1 MAIESHD
8 GGCLVVVRRGLSLLL
23 LACLTLIAGC
33 GGSDSAGLVKGEAT
47 PGFELQRLDRGMA
60 RFPGDFAGQVVVI
73 RFWADW
79 CPFCESEMKAIEPVY
94 RKYREKGL
102 RILALNV
109 RQDRRTAT
117 AFIDKL
123 GISYDTLLDE
133 EGAVARAYGVI
144 GLPTTFIL
152 DRKGRLA
159 TRILGESSAEL
170 FEQLVRDQL

>member
-1 MAIESHD
+1 M
-8 GGCLVVVRRGLSLLL
+8 VVRRAVGLLL
-23 LACLTLIAGC
+23 MVGLILMSGC
-33 GGSDSAGLVKGEAT
+33 GGSDSSGLAKGAAT
-47 PGFELQRLDRGMA
+47 PRFELQRLEGGVS
-60 RFPGDFAGQVVVI
+60 RFPEDFAGQVVVI

-94 RKYREKGL
+94 NKYRDKGL

-109 RQDRRTAT
+109 RQDQKTAA
-117 AFIDKL
+117 AFIQKL
-123 GISYDTLLDE
+123 GISYDTLLDQ

-152 DRKGRLA
+152 DRQGHLA

-170 FEQLVRDQL
+170 FEQLVSDQL

>member
-1 MAIESHD
+1 MVVSRLL
-8 GGCLVVVRRGLSLLL
+8 GLLVLGW
-23 LACLTLIAGC
+23 LTLLSGC
-33 GGSDSAGLVKGEAT
+33 GGSDSSGLVKGEA
-47 PGFELQRLDRGMA
+47 PPRFELQRLDGGVVH
-60 RFPGDFAGQVVVI
+60 FPEDFAGQIVVI

-94 RKYREKGL
+94 RKYKDRGL

-109 RQDRRTAT
+109 RQNHDTAA
-117 AFIDKL
+117 AFIEKL
-123 GISYDTLLDE
+123 GISYDALLDK

-152 DRKGRLA
+152 DRQGRLA

-170 FEQLVRDQL
+170 FEQLVSDRL